1 MNGSLIVKRD
11 PVTIGAVLIS
21 LLGLVGVWAD
31 LDPVLTAALVGIV
44 IAGVAVIQSV
54 NVFGTDKF
62 TSVAVN
68 LVGALLA
75 ALLAFNLNINE
86 DVQTALLAA
95 IPILLGLF
103 ARGAVTNRFSTLGE
117 LTAIPAV
124 EAASGSGSFDATG
137 NERL

>member
-1 MNGSLIVKRD
+1 MLIVKRD

-31 LDPVLTAALVGIV
+31 LDPILTAALVGIV
-44 IAGVAVIQSV
+44 VAGVAVIQSA

-68 LVGALLA
+68 AVGALLA
-75 ALLAFNLNINE
+75 VLLAFNLNITE

-95 IPILLGLF
+95 VPILLGLF
-103 ARGAVTNRFSTLGE
+103 ARNGVTNKLSVNGA
-117 LTAIPAV
+117 LTAPPV
-124 EAASGSGSFDATG
+124 
-137 NERL
+137 